1 MKRLRDRW
9 CIAASGPQTATSS
22 KKRKTSSSSSANH
35 VGNRWGIAQPAQ
47 QTQQPQRRRKPAS
60 SSKQQ
65 PAANPAV
72 QSLDEDAEGDTVGLA
87 DESEV
92 SHVARHGNKDHCA
105 RCRRQG
111 PSIIFWLME
120 LQNNFWRK
128 FRSSQTFETDGK
140 AEVGKVGERV
150 KRKKVQ
156 VHEKVGKPRNTLFFQ
171 WFVAPEGQ
179 KVGSLTPGA
188 EPCSQMRDEKLHIV
202 VAWSTFP
209 SQNVQSTPLFLK
221 SACFCGAKHIWN
233 SKCTK
238 HLSVGASLEVE
249 MLKKCM
255 ALWHKA
261 HFKVK
266 SVEKLTASEHFWTF
280 RCRFAWQA
288 LGMMHLVKSEQRVL

>member
-105 RCRRQG
+105 LCRRQG
-111 PSIIFWLME
+111 PSIIF
-120 LQNNFWRK
+120 
-128 FRSSQTFETDGK
+128 
-140 AEVGKVGERV
+140 
-150 KRKKVQ
+150 
-156 VHEKVGKPRNTLFFQ
+156 
-171 WFVAPEGQ
+171 
-179 KVGSLTPGA
+179 
-188 EPCSQMRDEKLHIV
+188 
-202 VAWSTFP
+202 
-209 SQNVQSTPLFLK
+209 
-221 SACFCGAKHIWN
+221 
-233 SKCTK
+233 
-238 HLSVGASLEVE
+238 
-249 MLKKCM
+249 
-255 ALWHKA
+255 
-261 HFKVK
+261 
-266 SVEKLTASEHFWTF
+266 
-280 RCRFAWQA
+280 
-288 LGMMHLVKSEQRVL
+288 